1 MIGETGMRALSV
13 AVNITLVFALGWY
26 LILNLQW
33 YSYRLER
40 VVLNHHKRLW
50 HLYYFLVPFGAYFVL
65 GKYFPFF
72 FVPWLALFIWW
83 YRHLDKKLV
92 VTWRV
97 KRFLILLTGI
107 TLFGDFLCLIGS
119 GCETL
124 PVFLPLLLAWALSTA
139 VEKFLFLAYKKEAQ
153 RKLRR
158 MQELTVVAVTGSYG
172 KTSMKN
178 FIAQMLGSR
187 YDVYMTP
194 RSVNTLGG
202 IIRDI
207 NESLPEN
214 AQVYVCEAGAR
225 QSGDILEI
233 AQLVQPHYA
242 VVGKVGPQHLE
253 YFGSLEN
260 IVRTKLELI
269 HSDRLRQAFV
279 HFEVTD
285 EPHEK
290 VRFFGKEITNVSGD
304 LEGLEFDLN
313 LPPQPLYLHAPVLGT
328 FNAVNIEAAVLVAQ
342 ATGMSNEQI
351 AKATGRLRPVE
362 HRLQRIDAGGKIIL
376 DDGYNGNI
384 EGMKEGIRLCS
395 LHSGRKVIV
404 TPGLVESTEELNRE
418 LIEAIN
424 AVFDLVIVTGSLN
437 RELFKRF
444 LEVPEAV
451 YLEDKS
457 ELTEVLAK
465 QTAPGDIIYFAN
477 DAPNF
482 I

>member
-1 MIGETGMRALSV
+1 MSALAQQTV
-13 AVNITLVFALGWY
+13 AFAANLALTLTLGWY

-33 YSYRLER
+33 YSYRIER
-40 VVLNHHKRLW
+40 VVLNHHKRAW
-50 HLYYFLVPFGAYFVL
+50 HLYYFVLPFLAYFLL
-65 GKYFPFF
+65 GGYFPLFF
-72 FVPWLALFIWW
+72 LLYAAAFAWW
-83 YRHLDKKLV
+83 YRRLDKKLV
-92 VTWRV
+92 LTWRV

-107 TLFGDFLCLIGS
+107 ALFADFLCFIKE

-124 PVFLPLLLAWALSTA
+124 PVFLPLLLAWALSTGI
-139 VEKFLFLAYKKEAQ
+139 EKFLFLAYKREAQ
-153 RKLRR
+153 RKLAR

-178 FIAQMLGSR
+178 FVAQVLGER
-187 YDVYMTP
+187 FEVYMTP

-207 NESLPEN
+207 NEALPAT

-225 QSGDILEI
+225 RRGDILEI
-233 AQLVQPHYA
+233 AQLVSPHYA

-253 YFGSLEN
+253 YFGTLEN

-269 HSDRLRQAFV
+269 QSDRLKQAFV
-279 HFEVTD
+279 HYEVTE

-290 VRFFGKEITNVSGD
+290 VRFFGREIGNVSAD
-304 LEGLEFDLN
+304 LDGLDFDLA
-313 LPPQPLYLHAPVLGT
+313 LPEGTLQLHAPVLGD

-342 ATGMSNEQI
+342 AMGMDAGRIE
-351 AKATGRLRPVE
+351 KAVGKLKPVE
-362 HRLQRIDAGGKIIL
+362 HRLQRIDAGGKLIL

-384 EGMKEGIRLCS
+384 DGMREGIRLCS
-395 LHSGRKVIV
+395 LHKGRKVIV

-418 LIEAIN
+418 LIAAIN
-424 AVFDLVIVTGSLN
+424 AVFDLVIVTGALN
-437 RELFKRF
+437 AGLFRKY
-444 LEVPEAV
+444 LETDDAV
-451 YLEDKS
+451 YLEEKS
-457 ELTEVLAK
+457 TLTAVLAEK
-465 QTAPGDIIYFAN
+465 TRPGDIIYFAN

>member
-1 MIGETGMRALSV
+1 MNPATLA
-13 AVNITLVFALGWY
+13 AVEVLTHIAFVLTLGWY

-40 VVLNHHKRLW
+40 VVLKHHRRLW
-50 HLYYFLVPFGAYFVL
+50 HVTYFLVPFGLYFVL
-65 GKYFPFF
+65 GAWFPLFFPFYF
-72 FVPWLALFIWW
+72 AAFAVW
-83 YRHLDKKLV
+83 YRRLDKKLV
-92 VTWRV
+92 PTWRV
-97 KRFLILLTGI
+97 KRFFILLTGI
-107 TLFGDFLCLIGS
+107 TLFSDFLCLYKG
-119 GCETL
+119 GCGTL
-124 PVFLPLLLAWALSTA
+124 PVFLPLLLAWLLSTGI
-139 VEKFLFLAYKKEAQ
+139 EKFLFTAYRKEAQ
-153 RKLRR
+153 RKLAR

-178 FIAQMLGSR
+178 FIAQMLSQR
-187 YDVYMTP
+187 FEVYMTP

-207 NESLPEN
+207 NESLPST

-225 QSGDILEI
+225 QPGDILEI
-233 AQLVQPHYA
+233 AQLVRPHYA

-269 HSDRLRQAFV
+269 RSDRLKQAFV
-279 HFEVTD
+279 HFGVTD

-290 VRFFGKEITNVSGD
+290 VRFFGNEIENLNAD
-304 LEGLEFDLN
+304 LEGTSFDLS
-313 LPPQPLYLHAPVLGT
+313 LDDQTLHIHAPVLGA

-342 ATGMSNEQI
+342 AMGMNAAAI
-351 AKATGRLRPVE
+351 GKAAGKLEPVE

-395 LHSGRKVIV
+395 LHPGRKVIV

-418 LIEAIN
+418 LIEAVN

-437 RELFKRF
+437 RELFKTY
-444 LEVPEAV
+444 LDVPEAV

-457 ELTEVLAK
+457 TLTAVLGEKTRA
-465 QTAPGDIIYFAN
+465 GDIIYFAN